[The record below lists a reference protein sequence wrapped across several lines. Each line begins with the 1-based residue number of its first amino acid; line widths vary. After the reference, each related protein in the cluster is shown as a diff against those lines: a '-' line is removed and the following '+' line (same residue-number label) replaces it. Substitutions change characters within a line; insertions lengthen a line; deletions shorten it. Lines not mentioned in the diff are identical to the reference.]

1 MELEIP
7 LVGTLYQPLDELYFL
22 FVQDLK
28 LPRAPGQLT
37 GLTREYIGLLN
48 SGVLKSHQLL
58 VADKIKPDKVQPTD
72 LLVPSGC
79 HFAVIIRNL
88 VKGERACLLSY
99 GFIKPKPS
107 SSQALVSG
115 AEQKGRIHT
124 DEEMDDG
131 GLSAQAPFKKDTG
144 PVAISNVSLKYKRRH
159 YRSSS
164 TRPSSLDRLNSL
176 FLASPSTPNSRH

>member
-1 MELEIP
+1 
-7 LVGTLYQPLDELYFL
+7 
-22 FVQDLK
+22 
-28 LPRAPGQLT
+28 
-37 GLTREYIGLLN
+37 
-48 SGVLKSHQLL
+48 LKSHQLL

-88 VKGERACLLSY
+88 AKGERACLLSY

-124 DEEMDDG
+124 EEEMDDG
-131 GLSAQAPFKKDTG
+131 GPSAQAPFKKDTG
-144 PVAISNVSLKYKRRH
+144 PVAISNVSLKYKAKTL
-159 YRSSS
+159 SIVFNA
-164 TRPSSLDRLNSL
+164 T
-176 FLASPSTPNSRH
+176 F